1 MKSSYL
7 LIIFTGAYFVVV
19 GVPAPHPT
27 RTAECDG
34 CGGVCG
40 DSIVQSPFEQCDLG
54 PKLNGAWNSG
64 CSKNCTC
71 SKLILILSHRY
82 FNEDGELG
90 TSVGSDKLS
99 IAIID

>member
-1 MKSSYL
+1 MRCSSIL
-7 LIIFTGAYFVVV
+7 AIFVGGSFVIA

-27 RTAECDG
+27 QPVECDS

-71 SKLILILSHRY
+71 SKPVLVSIRRFLS
-82 FNEDGELG
+82 EAQELG
-90 TSVGSDKLS
+90 TGF
-99 IAIID
+99 